1 MNNWASW
8 SDFIAMGGYG
18 MYVWGSLGACTF
30 AMVLELALLRRRGN
44 MIRIEMLGETESTH
58 RETMP

>member
-44 MIRIEMLGETESTH
+44 MIRIEMLGETESPH
-58 RETMP
+58 REKMP

>member
-1 MNNWASW
+1 MNWASW

-18 MYVWGSLGACTF
+18 IYVWGSLGVCTI
-30 AMVLELALLRRRGN
+30 AMLLELALLRRRGK
-44 MIRIEMLGETESTH
+44 MIRAEMMGETEPPH